1 VPIVETFLHFLT
13 SPAILD
19 FIDRHI
25 IEQNTLEIH
34 SRDIG
39 KVPRAGFA
47 GIESRFYVYI
57 LCILLHYSSNSGERS
72 RCKIAELQITPCRMC
87 IQRAKLYHMRSDEA
101 ESNNANAG
109 LRIPKSTSTEDKRI
123 NWRYKDN

>member
-1 VPIVETFLHFLT
+1 MPIVEAFLHFLT

-39 KVPRAGFA
+39 KVPRVGFA
-47 GIESRFYVYI
+47 GIESRLSLYI
-57 LCILLHYSSNSGERS
+57 LCI
-72 RCKIAELQITPCRMC
+72 
-87 IQRAKLYHMRSDEA
+87 
-101 ESNNANAG
+101 
-109 LRIPKSTSTEDKRI
+109 
-123 NWRYKDN
+123 